1 MLIPPRFVFPWYLS
15 RWAFGVTAFLA
26 AAPLVAQT
34 ASTPDEALG
43 PILDAQA
50 LAVARLDLAK
60 VDAKAIVQEMRAIL
74 GPALD
79 ATDEPWLQGV
89 EAGWRTTLQT
99 LQEAGIRELFA
110 VVSIKGVYE
119 AWGLAVA
126 KLPSEEDAQRAAQR
140 IRPLLDQTAFQVEV
154 VGPRLLIGPP
164 AAIAQ
169 RKNRPPVARPD
180 LLEALQATPPAAIQI
195 VLAPGGDQRRAAR
208 EMLPRLPEVLGGGPA
223 GAVVDGALS
232 LTATVDLPPQ
242 LGARA
247 MLKARDAQTASELK
261 TIVVRGL
268 DWLGQ
273 QPEVTRQVPWPVL
286 RPLLEPQTQ
295 GDMLTWD
302 WSTDPK
308 STLLVNVL
316 RPAIVASHESAR
328 RTARMNQL
336 KQIGLAMHNYHDAY
350 GRMPPQAIRS
360 KDGKPLLSWRVALLP
375 FLENK
380 ALYDQ
385 FRLDEPWDSEHN
397 RRLLDRMPAVY
408 ADPLVQTV
416 RKEAGLTP
424 FVVPLTRRPP
434 EVHVPS
440 PPDRSQDR
448 GRPPKELL
456 AIFDPPDGTP
466 VAWIIDGTSNTILVL
481 KVTPQAAVPWTKPD
495 DWIYDPEKPFKGL
508 FPEEQQ
514 PQRSSPAYTLAVFA
528 DGSVRGLPAAIA
540 PDVFRRLILMNDGEP
555 VGEY

>member
-1 MLIPPRFVFPWYLS
+1 MLIQPRFVFPWYLS
-15 RWAFGVTAFLA
+15 RWAFGVTALLA
-26 AAPLVAQT
+26 AAPLAAQT

-43 PILDAQA
+43 PILDAQT
-50 LAVARLDLAK
+50 LAVARLDLTK
-60 VDAKAIVQEMRAIL
+60 VDAKALVQELRAIL

-79 ATDEPWLQGV
+79 ATDERLQGV
-89 EAGWRTTLQT
+89 EGGLRTTLQT

-140 IRPLLDQTAFQVEV
+140 IRPLLDQTAFQVEA
-154 VGPRLLIGPP
+154 VGPRLWIGPP

-169 RKNRPPVARPD
+169 RKSQTPAARPD
-180 LLEALQATPPAAIQI
+180 LLEALQAAPPAAIQI
-195 VLAPGGDQRRAAR
+195 VLAPGGDQRRAVR

-268 DWLGQ
+268 DWMGQ
-273 QPEVTRQVPWPVL
+273 QEEVTKQVSWPVL

-295 GDMLTWD
+295 ADMLTWD

-308 STLLVNVL
+308 STLLLNVL
-316 RPAIVASHESAR
+316 RSAIVASHESAR
-328 RTARMNQL
+328 RAARMNQL
-336 KQIGLAMHNYHDAY
+336 KQIGLAMHVYHDAH

-360 KDGKPLLSWRVALLP
+360 KEGKPLLSWRVALLP
-375 FLENK
+375 YLENK

-434 EVHVPS
+434 EVHLPS
-440 PPDRSQDR
+440 PPGRSRDQA
-448 GRPPKELL
+448 RPPKELL

-466 VAWIIDGTSNTILVL
+466 LAWIIDGTSNTILVL
-481 KVTPQAAVPWTKPD
+481 KVAPQAAVPWTKPD
-495 DWIYDPEKPFKGL
+495 DWIYDPEKPLQGL
-508 FPEEQQ
+508 FPEDPQ
-514 PQRSSPAYTLAVFA
+514 PQQQRIALAAFA
-528 DGSVRGLPAAIA
+528 DGSVRVLSAAIQ
-540 PDVFRRLILMNDGEP
+540 PDVFRRLILMNDGQL